1 MVTTLPLLVLII
13 IILTFYPIGVFAQ
26 EPSFDDLVE
35 SEEYTKIMDR
45 LFELEQTVA
54 GQKTANDD
62 FWSSG
67 ERIAVISAGFA
78 TIAVVIF
85 LGLQTLA
92 QRNERKILFRSWIS
106 TEREISVKRYID
118 HEGKSY
124 AKEFFDSLT
133 LPQRSEIKL
142 YSAEWYIGIK
152 NSGQVPAVVKGRDA
166 TFVGKLPARKE
177 IQKAKFGHDFVL
189 MPGEIRQYL
198 FERTYELTRELLAGR
213 PHCYFI
219 FEFRYYSEGNKTERI
234 YGALINYSSAG
245 TKIIDSWNERTFEQE
260 PSEAT
265 IEYYKDNRK
274 FTTTTDFDAEMS

>member
-1 MVTTLPLLVLII
+1 MVTTLSLLVLII

-26 EPSFDDLVE
+26 EPSFDDLVG

-85 LGLQTLA
+85 LGLQTWA

-106 TEREISVKRYID
+106 TERGIFVKRYI
-118 HEGKSY
+118 EQNGKIYS
-124 AKEFFDSLT
+124 KEDYEKMLVWE
-133 LPQRSEIKL
+133 LEKIKMF
-142 YSAEWYIGIK
+142 SAEWYKEIK
-152 NSGQVPAVVKGRDA
+152 NSGQVPAIVVGRDA
-166 TFVGKLPARKE
+166 TFVGKLPKRKE
-177 IQKAKFGHDFVL
+177 IQKAKVGHEFVL

-198 FERTYELTRELLAGR
+198 FERTYELTKKLLAGEQ
-213 PHCYFI
+213 HCYFI
-219 FEFRYYSEGNKTERI
+219 FEFKFFSEGSKMERR
-234 YGALINYSSAG
+234 YGVIINYSSAG
-245 TKIIDSWNERTFEQE
+245 EKIIDSWNEKTFERE

-265 IEYYKDNRK
+265 RQYYKDNAK
-274 FTTTTDFDAEMS
+274 FIDPSNFDAEMS